1 MVMKHWIGLVV
12 VLSMIASSASAEVK
26 LPALFTDHMV
36 VQRDQTLK
44 VWGWADP
51 SESVVVSIG
60 NSKATAVAD
69 ATGKWHLELPPMPA
83 NKSPSSLIIQGTN
96 RIEIKDILVGEVWV
110 CSGQSNMEWSV
121 AASMNPQ
128 EEIAAANHPLIRHIK
143 VPLVPSMIPLE
154 NFQSSWQV
162 CSPNTAAGFTAVG
175 YYMAR
180 ELSIKLDIPVG
191 LINSSW
197 GGTRVEPWIPPVGFQ
212 RVEALQN
219 IYQSVVGR
227 TPGSAPYAKRLDE
240 HIKSLEDWL
249 VKAKT
254 YKERREVLAPN
265 PSFPAELSPYASN
278 QDPTMLYNGMIHS
291 IVGFPIRGAIWYQ
304 GESNHDEGMLYLEKK
319 KALIQGWR
327 ELWGQGDFPFYYVQ
341 IAPFRYGDKDPTT
354 LAKFWEAQAAVQ
366 SAVPKTAM
374 VVINDIATVNDIH
387 PPNKQE
393 VGRRLALLALA
404 NDYGM
409 QDVAARSPE
418 LVSMEL
424 MGKQLKLSFRNTA
437 GGMKTRDGK
446 PPTHFEVIGVGSSG
460 YRPAVAQIQGDSL
473 ILSCAEV
480 PEPTAMRFAWDMLAE
495 PNLCGMT
502 GLPVGAFR
510 SGKEPEFLDS
520 VPGSS
525 EYRLVYDL
533 DLGKLS
539 SDIRYDVDN
548 SASAGS
554 FGRVAYLLE
563 LSGPQGQEQRVFVSM
578 KAFTKD
584 PKKIGIPTMASK
596 ARFQIPVE
604 DLDIYSNVV
613 GLSVGKGIGTG
624 NIEFWPDNYGQKN
637 GVSVSGASDSIY
649 DFGDQLAPPED
660 GYGSMQVHH
669 GGAKQTVFAIN
680 QWKAGN
686 RADIGIGNS
695 EGDTRDWTFTGSAE
709 RYSSKRLRVY
719 VK

>member
-1 MVMKHWIGLVV
+1 
-12 VLSMIASSASAEVK
+12 
-26 LPALFTDHMV
+26 
-36 VQRDQTLK
+36 
-44 VWGWADP
+44 
-51 SESVVVSIG
+51 
-60 NSKATAVAD
+60 
-69 ATGKWHLELPPMPA
+69 
-83 NKSPSSLIIQGTN
+83 
-96 RIEIKDILVGEVWV
+96 
-110 CSGQSNMEWSV
+110 
-121 AASMNPQ
+121 
-128 EEIAAANHPLIRHIK
+128 
-143 VPLVPSMIPLE
+143 
-154 NFQSSWQV
+154 
-162 CSPNTAAGFTAVG
+162 
-175 YYMAR
+175 
-180 ELSIKLDIPVG
+180 
-191 LINSSW
+191 
-197 GGTRVEPWIPPVGFQ
+197 
-212 RVEALQN
+212 
-219 IYQSVVGR
+219 
-227 TPGSAPYAKRLDE
+227 
-240 HIKSLEDWL
+240 L

-424 MGKQLKLSFRNTA
+424 MGKQLKLSFKNTA

-554 FGRVAYLLE
+554 FERVAYLLE

-709 RYSSKRLRVY
+709 RYSTKRLRVY

>member
-1 MVMKHWIGLVV
+1 
-12 VLSMIASSASAEVK
+12 
-26 LPALFTDHMV
+26 
-36 VQRDQTLK
+36 
-44 VWGWADP
+44 
-51 SESVVVSIG
+51 
-60 NSKATAVAD
+60 
-69 ATGKWHLELPPMPA
+69 
-83 NKSPSSLIIQGTN
+83 
-96 RIEIKDILVGEVWV
+96 
-110 CSGQSNMEWSV
+110 
-121 AASMNPQ
+121 
-128 EEIAAANHPLIRHIK
+128 
-143 VPLVPSMIPLE
+143 
-154 NFQSSWQV
+154 
-162 CSPNTAAGFTAVG
+162 
-175 YYMAR
+175 
-180 ELSIKLDIPVG
+180 
-191 LINSSW
+191 
-197 GGTRVEPWIPPVGFQ
+197 
-212 RVEALQN
+212 
-219 IYQSVVGR
+219 
-227 TPGSAPYAKRLDE
+227 
-240 HIKSLEDWL
+240 
-249 VKAKT
+249 
-254 YKERREVLAPN
+254 
-265 PSFPAELSPYASN
+265 
-278 QDPTMLYNGMIHS
+278 
-291 IVGFPIRGAIWYQ
+291 
-304 GESNHDEGMLYLEKK
+304 
-319 KALIQGWR
+319 
-327 ELWGQGDFPFYYVQ
+327 
-341 IAPFRYGDKDPTT
+341 
-354 LAKFWEAQAAVQ
+354 
-366 SAVPKTAM
+366 
-374 VVINDIATVNDIH
+374 
-387 PPNKQE
+387 
-393 VGRRLALLALA
+393 
-404 NDYGM
+404 
-409 QDVAARSPE
+409 
-418 LVSMEL
+418 
-424 MGKQLKLSFRNTA
+424 
-437 GGMKTRDGK
+437 
-446 PPTHFEVIGVGSSG
+446 
-460 YRPAVAQIQGDSL
+460 
-473 ILSCAEV
+473 
-480 PEPTAMRFAWDMLAE
+480 
-495 PNLCGMT
+495 MT

-554 FGRVAYLLE
+554 FERVAYLLE

-709 RYSSKRLRVY
+709 RYSTKRLRVY

>member
-36 VQRDQTLK
+36 VQRDQPLK

-180 ELSIKLDIPVG
+180 DLSIKLDIPVG

>member
-1 MVMKHWIGLVV
+1 
-12 VLSMIASSASAEVK
+12 
-26 LPALFTDHMV
+26 
-36 VQRDQTLK
+36 
-44 VWGWADP
+44 
-51 SESVVVSIG
+51 
-60 NSKATAVAD
+60 
-69 ATGKWHLELPPMPA
+69 
-83 NKSPSSLIIQGTN
+83 
-96 RIEIKDILVGEVWV
+96 
-110 CSGQSNMEWSV
+110 
-121 AASMNPQ
+121 
-128 EEIAAANHPLIRHIK
+128 
-143 VPLVPSMIPLE
+143 MIPLE

-180 ELSIKLDIPVG
+180 ELSVKLDIPVG

-212 RVEALQN
+212 RVDALGN

-424 MGKQLKLSFRNTA
+424 MGKQLKLSFKNTA

-554 FGRVAYLLE
+554 FERVAYLLE

-709 RYSSKRLRVY
+709 RYSTKRLRVY

>member
-1 MVMKHWIGLVV
+1 MKHWIGLVV

-36 VQRDQTLK
+36 VQRDQPLK

-265 PSFPAELSPYASN
+265 PSFPA
-278 QDPTMLYNGMIHS
+278 
-291 IVGFPIRGAIWYQ
+291 
-304 GESNHDEGMLYLEKK
+304 
-319 KALIQGWR
+319 
-327 ELWGQGDFPFYYVQ
+327 
-341 IAPFRYGDKDPTT
+341 
-354 LAKFWEAQAAVQ
+354 
-366 SAVPKTAM
+366 
-374 VVINDIATVNDIH
+374 
-387 PPNKQE
+387 
-393 VGRRLALLALA
+393 
-404 NDYGM
+404 
-409 QDVAARSPE
+409 
-418 LVSMEL
+418 
-424 MGKQLKLSFRNTA
+424 
-437 GGMKTRDGK
+437 
-446 PPTHFEVIGVGSSG
+446 
-460 YRPAVAQIQGDSL
+460 
-473 ILSCAEV
+473 
-480 PEPTAMRFAWDMLAE
+480 
-495 PNLCGMT
+495 
-502 GLPVGAFR
+502 
-510 SGKEPEFLDS
+510 
-520 VPGSS
+520 
-525 EYRLVYDL
+525 
-533 DLGKLS
+533 
-539 SDIRYDVDN
+539 
-548 SASAGS
+548 
-554 FGRVAYLLE
+554 
-563 LSGPQGQEQRVFVSM
+563 
-578 KAFTKD
+578 
-584 PKKIGIPTMASK
+584 
-596 ARFQIPVE
+596 
-604 DLDIYSNVV
+604 
-613 GLSVGKGIGTG
+613 
-624 NIEFWPDNYGQKN
+624 
-637 GVSVSGASDSIY
+637 
-649 DFGDQLAPPED
+649 
-660 GYGSMQVHH
+660 
-669 GGAKQTVFAIN
+669 
-680 QWKAGN
+680 
-686 RADIGIGNS
+686 
-695 EGDTRDWTFTGSAE
+695 
-709 RYSSKRLRVY
+709 
-719 VK
+719 